1 MVTAADFANL
11 SLLEPYAPLQALLKT
26 ARVVTS
32 DEMPRDV
39 VTMTTQVVLHD
50 EMSGERRVVRVV
62 FPGDADRARGEISVL
77 EPLGVQLPWQV
88 TR

>member
-1 MVTAADFANL
+1 
-11 SLLEPYAPLQALLKT
+11 
-26 ARVVTS
+26 
-32 DEMPRDV
+32 
-39 VTMTTQVVLHD
+39 
-50 EMSGERRVVRVV
+50 MSGERRVVRVV

>member
-11 SLLEPYAPLQALLKT
+11 SLLGPYAPLQALLKT

-39 VTMTTQVVLHD
+39 VKSL
-50 EMSGERRVVRVV
+50 SR
-62 FPGDADRARGEISVL
+62 L
-77 EPLGVQLPWQV
+77 EWGTFVAA
-88 TR
+88 

>member
-11 SLLEPYAPLQALLKT
+11 SLLGPYTPLQALLKT

-39 VTMTTQVVLHD
+39 
-50 EMSGERRVVRVV
+50 GECLSR
-62 FPGDADRARGEISVL
+62 L
-77 EPLGVQLPWQV
+77 EWGTFVAA
-88 TR
+88 